1 MSLSRKKTTSPLP
14 ALQRTS
20 DVKMIRL
27 LLLLCLPPCA
37 VAEQA
42 PWARQDIAVSGHDRV
57 YAADQTSNTVSVI
70 DPAENKL
77 LGVIRLGDPVP
88 GALSPL
94 YKGQLLVHG
103 LGYSPD
109 AKTLA
114 VVSVASNSVT
124 LIETATNKT
133 KGLVYVG
140 RSPHEAF
147 FTPDGRELWVT
158 VRGENYVSVIDPAKM
173 KESRRIEVANGP
185 GMTMFGPDGKYGFVC
200 SSFTP
205 EIAVVEV
212 ASHKIIKRLPQV
224 SPFSPNIAVTPEN
237 DEVWI
242 TLKDVGKVQIYSAK
256 PPFEQKTVLDTGPI
270 TNHVNFA
277 NNRNG
282 KFAYVTIGGGTDA
295 KVFRRDKTSELVVTI
310 PVGELPHGIWPSGD
324 GSRVYVALENGEH
337 CVAIDT
343 VTNKVIASI
352 PIGQTTQ
359 ALVYVPN
366 AVPSGSG
373 SENLMPL
380 GVAANTARL
389 HLEAASTEL
398 PEAQASVAVNS
409 VGLLDLVQ
417 IAAKGLAPKAS
428 YQVYLVDSNKS
439 PFGKLQPLAVLKTN
453 PDGAGIVQAIGPLKA
468 LAGDNTSSSAPKRFL
483 IVTDLKDS
491 SQVILMQGNAPL
503 ADRQ

>member
-1 MSLSRKKTTSPLP
+1 M
-14 ALQRTS
+14 
-20 DVKMIRL
+20 KMIRL
-27 LLLLCLPPCA
+27 FLSLCLLPCA
-37 VAEQA
+37 MAEQA
-42 PWARQDIAVSGHDRV
+42 PWSRPDIPISGHDRV

-70 DPAENKL
+70 DPSENKL

-109 AKTLA
+109 GKTLA
-114 VVSVASNSVT
+114 VVSVGSNSVT
-124 LIETATNKT
+124 LIDTATNKI
-133 KGLVYVG
+133 KGTIYVG

-147 FTPDGRELWVT
+147 FIPNGRELWVT
-158 VRGENYVSVIDPAKM
+158 VRGENYLSVIDPARM
-173 KESRRIEVANGP
+173 KETRRIELANGP
-185 GMTMFGPDGKYGFVC
+185 GMTMFGPDGKYAFVC

-205 EIAVVEV
+205 ELAVVEV
-212 ASHKIIKRLPQV
+212 ASHKIVKRLLQV

-242 TLKDVGKVQIYSAK
+242 TLKDVGKVQIYGAK
-256 PPFEQKTVLDTGPI
+256 PPFDQKAVLDTGPI

-282 KFAYVTIGGGTDA
+282 KFAYVTIGGA
-295 KVFRRDKTSELVVTI
+295 NEVKAFRRGATPELVATI

-343 VTNKVIASI
+343 LTNKVIANI

-366 AVPSGSG
+366 AVPSGPG
-373 SENLMPL
+373 TENLMPL
-380 GVAANTARL
+380 GAAANTARL
-389 HLEAASTEL
+389 QLGSGGPAL

-409 VGLLDLVQ
+409 LGLLDLVQ
-417 IAAKGLAPKAS
+417 IAARGLSPQTQ
-428 YQVYLVDSNKS
+428 YQVYLAESNQS
-439 PFGKLQPLAVLKTN
+439 PFGKLEPLAVLKTN
-453 PDGAGIVQAIGPLKA
+453 PDGGGIVQAIGPLKV
-468 LAGDNTSSSAPKRFL
+468 LAGNDPNSSASQRFL
-483 IVTDLKDS
+483 IVTDMKDS
-491 SQVILMQGNAPL
+491 SQVVL
-503 ADRQ
+503 RQARPSSSPEQESR

>member
-1 MSLSRKKTTSPLP
+1 MKIIRWVLSFC
-14 ALQRTS
+14 
-20 DVKMIRL
+20 L
-27 LLLLCLPPCA
+27 LPCA
-37 VAEQA
+37 MALQA
-42 PWARQDIAVSGHDRV
+42 PWARPDIPISSHDRV

-103 LGYSPD
+103 LGFSPD
-109 AKTLA
+109 SKTLA
-114 VVSVASNSVT
+114 VVSVGSNSVT
-124 LIETATNKT
+124 LIETVTNKV
-133 KGLVYVG
+133 KGVVYVG

-147 FTPDGRELWVT
+147 FTPNGRELWVT
-158 VRGENYVSVIDPAKM
+158 VRGENYVSVIDPALM
-173 KESRRIEVANGP
+173 KEMRRIELANGP
-185 GMTMFGPDGKYGFVC
+185 GMTMFGPDGKYAFVC

-205 EIAVVEV
+205 ELAVVEI
-212 ASHKIIKRLPQV
+212 ASHKVIKRLPQL

-242 TLKDVGKVQIYSAK
+242 TLKDVGKVQVFNAK
-256 PPFEQKTVLDTGPI
+256 PPFEQKAVLDTGPI
-270 TNHVNFA
+270 TNHVNFVS
-277 NNRNG
+277 NRNG
-282 KFAYVTIGGGTDA
+282 KFAYVTIGGTNEVKA
-295 KVFRRDKTSELVVTI
+295 FRRGATPELVATI

-343 VTNKVIASI
+343 VNNKVIATI

-373 SENLMPL
+373 TENLMPL
-380 GVAANTARL
+380 GAAANTARL
-389 HLEAASTEL
+389 HLEAGETAL

-409 VGLLDLVQ
+409 LGLLDLVQ
-417 IAAKGLAPKAS
+417 IAARGLAPRAQ
-428 YQVYLVDSNKS
+428 YQVYLAESNRS
-439 PFGKLQPLAVLKTN
+439 PFGKLEALAVLKTN
-453 PDGAGIVQAIGPLKA
+453 PDGAGIVQTIGPLKV
-468 LAGDNTSSSAPKRFL
+468 LAGNDPNSSAAQRFL
-483 IVTDLKDS
+483 IVTDMKDS
-491 SQVILMQGNAPL
+491 SQVVLRQAKPSSSPEQGSQQP
-503 ADRQ
+503 

>member
-1 MSLSRKKTTSPLP
+1 MKIIRWVLSFC
-14 ALQRTS
+14 
-20 DVKMIRL
+20 L
-27 LLLLCLPPCA
+27 LPCA
-37 VAEQA
+37 MAQQA
-42 PWARQDIAVSGHDRV
+42 PWARPDIPISSHDRV

-103 LGYSPD
+103 LGFSPD
-109 AKTLA
+109 SKTLA
-114 VVSVASNSVT
+114 VVSVGSNSVT
-124 LIETATNKT
+124 LIETVTNKV
-133 KGLVYVG
+133 KGVVYVG

-147 FTPDGRELWVT
+147 FTPNGRELWVT
-158 VRGENYVSVIDPAKM
+158 VRGENYVSVIDPALM
-173 KESRRIEVANGP
+173 KEMRRIELANGP
-185 GMTMFGPDGKYGFVC
+185 GMTMFGPDGKYAFVC

-205 EIAVVEV
+205 ELAVVEI
-212 ASHKIIKRLPQV
+212 ASHKVIKRLPQL

-242 TLKDVGKVQIYSAK
+242 TLKDVGKVQVFNAK
-256 PPFEQKTVLDTGPI
+256 PPFEQKAVLDTGPI

-277 NNRNG
+277 SNRNG
-282 KFAYVTIGGGTDA
+282 KFAYVTIGGTNEVKA
-295 KVFRRDKTSELVVTI
+295 FRRGATPELVATI

-343 VTNKVIASI
+343 VNNKVIATI

-373 SENLMPL
+373 TENLMPL
-380 GVAANTARL
+380 GAAANTARL
-389 HLEAASTEL
+389 HLEAGETAL

-409 VGLLDLVQ
+409 LGLLDLVQ
-417 IAAKGLAPKAS
+417 IAARGLAPRAQ
-428 YQVYLVDSNKS
+428 YQVYLAESNRS
-439 PFGKLQPLAVLKTN
+439 PFGKLEALAVLKTN
-453 PDGAGIVQAIGPLKA
+453 PDGAGIVQTIGPLKV
-468 LAGDNTSSSAPKRFL
+468 LAGNDPNSSAAQRFL
-483 IVTDLKDS
+483 IVTDMKDS
-491 SQVILMQGNAPL
+491 SQVVLRQAKPSSSPEQGSQQP
-503 ADRQ
+503 

>member
-1 MSLSRKKTTSPLP
+1 MKQIPICALAFVCFLSS
-14 ALQRTS
+14 AS
-20 DVKMIRL
+20 
-27 LLLLCLPPCA
+27 
-37 VAEQA
+37 AEQA
-42 PWARQDIAVSGHDRV
+42 PWARPNIPISDHDRV
-57 YAADQTSNTVSVI
+57 YAANQTSNTVSVI
-70 DPAENKL
+70 DPSSNKL

-88 GALSPL
+88 GALSAL

-109 AKTLA
+109 SKTLA
-114 VVSVASNSVT
+114 VVSIASNSVT
-124 LIETATNKT
+124 LIDTATNKV
-133 KGLVYVG
+133 KGVVYVG
-140 RSPHEAF
+140 RSPHEPF
-147 FTPDGRELWVT
+147 FTPNGRELWVT
-158 VRGENYVSVIDPAKM
+158 VRGENYISVIDPQQM
-173 KESRRIEVANGP
+173 KETRRIELANGP
-185 GMTMFGPDGKYGFVC
+185 GMTMFGPDGKYAFVC

-205 EIAVVEV
+205 ELAVIDV
-212 ASHKIIKRLPQV
+212 ASHKIVKRVPRV

-242 TLKDVGKVQIYSAK
+242 TLKDAGKVQIYSAK
-256 PPFEQKTVLDTGPI
+256 PPFDQKAVLDIGPI

-282 KFAYVTIGGGTDA
+282 KFAYVTVGGTNEV
-295 KVFRRDKTSELVVTI
+295 KVFRRGATPELVATI

-343 VTNKVIASI
+343 MTNKVIANT

-366 AVPSGSG
+366 AVPNGPG
-373 SENLMPL
+373 TENLMPL

-389 HLEAASTEL
+389 HLEAGGTAL

-409 VGLLDLVQ
+409 LGLLDLIQ
-417 IAAKGLAPKAS
+417 IAARGLAPKES
-428 YQVYLVDSNKS
+428 YQVYLAESNQP
-439 PFGKLQPLAVLKTN
+439 PFGKLEPLAVLKTN

-468 LAGDNTSSSAPKRFL
+468 LVNSDPNSPS
-483 IVTDLKDS
+483 
-491 SQVILMQGNAPL
+491 
-503 ADRQ
+503 

>member
-1 MSLSRKKTTSPLP
+1 MK
-14 ALQRTS
+14 A
-20 DVKMIRL
+20 IRWFS
-27 LLLLCLPPCA
+27 LLCLITPA
-37 VAEQA
+37 MAQQA
-42 PWARQDIAVSGHDRV
+42 PWARPDVPISKHDRV
-57 YAADQTSNTVSVI
+57 YTADQTSNTVSVI

-77 LGVIRLGDPVP
+77 VGVIRLGEPVP

-109 AKTLA
+109 SKTLA
-114 VVSVASNSVT
+114 VVSVGSNSVT
-124 LIETATNKT
+124 LIDTATNKV
-133 KGLVYVG
+133 KGTVYVG

-147 FTPDGRELWVT
+147 FTPNGRELWVT
-158 VRGENYVSVIDPAKM
+158 VRGENYVSVIDPTQL
-173 KESRRIEVANGP
+173 KETKRVELANGP
-185 GMTMFGPDGKYGFVC
+185 GMAMFGPDGKYAFVC

-205 EIAVVEV
+205 ELAVVDV
-212 ASHKIIKRLPQV
+212 ASHKILKRLPQV

-256 PPFEQKTVLDTGPI
+256 PPFEQKAVLDTGPI

-282 KFAYVTIGGGTDA
+282 KFAYVTIGGA
-295 KVFRRDKTSELVVTI
+295 NEVKAFRRGATPELVATI

-343 VTNKVIASI
+343 VNNKVIANI

-366 AVPSGSG
+366 AVPNGPST
-373 SENLMPL
+373 ENLMPL

-389 HLEAASTEL
+389 HLEAGGTAL
-398 PEAQASVAVNS
+398 PDAQASVAVNS
-409 VGLLDLVQ
+409 LGLLDLIQ
-417 IAAKGLAPKAS
+417 IAARGLSPRTQ
-428 YQVYLVDSNKS
+428 YQVYLAESNRS
-439 PFGKLQPLAVLKTN
+439 PFGKLEPLAVLKTN
-453 PDGAGIVQAIGPLKA
+453 PDGAGIVQAIGPLKFV
-468 LAGDNTSSSAPKRFL
+468 GGKDPNSSAPQRSL
-483 IVTDLKDS
+483 VVTDTEDS
-491 SQVILMQGNAPL
+491 SQVVL
-503 ADRQ
+503 RQSNQAENVDH

>member
-1 MSLSRKKTTSPLP
+1 MKMVRWLLS
-14 ALQRTS
+14 
-20 DVKMIRL
+20 
-27 LLLLCLPPCA
+27 LCLLPCA
-37 VAEQA
+37 MAEQA
-42 PWARQDIAVSGHDRV
+42 PWARSDVAVSGHDRV

-70 DPAENKL
+70 DPSENKL

-109 AKTLA
+109 GKTLA
-114 VVSVASNSVT
+114 VVSVGSNSVT
-124 LIETATNKT
+124 LIDTATNKV
-133 KGLVYVG
+133 KGVVYVG
-140 RSPHEAF
+140 RSPHEPF
-147 FTPDGRELWVT
+147 FTPNGRELWVT
-158 VRGENYVSVIDPAKM
+158 VRGENYVSVIDPARM
-173 KESRRIEVANGP
+173 KETRRIEVANGP
-185 GMTMFGPDGKYGFVC
+185 GMTMFGPDGKYAFVC

-205 EIAVVEV
+205 ELAVIDV
-212 ASHKIIKRLPQV
+212 ASHKIVKRLPQV

-242 TLKDVGKVQIYSAK
+242 TLKDVGKIQIWSAK
-256 PPFEQKTVLDTGPI
+256 PPFDQKAVLDTGPI

-282 KFAYVTIGGGTDA
+282 KFAYLTIGGA
-295 KVFRRDKTSELVVTI
+295 NEVKVFRRGATPELVATI

-343 VTNKVIASI
+343 VTNKVIANI

-366 AVPSGSG
+366 AVSNGSG
-373 SENLMPL
+373 TENLMPL

-389 HLEAASTEL
+389 HLEAAGSEL
-398 PEAQASVAVNS
+398 PDAQASVAVNS
-409 VGLLDLVQ
+409 LGLLDLVQ
-417 IAAKGLAPKAS
+417 IAAKGLASKES
-428 YQVYLVDSNKS
+428 YQVYLSESNQS
-439 PFGKLQPLAVLKTN
+439 PFGKLEPLAVLKTN

-468 LAGDNTSSSAPKRFL
+468 LAGSNPNSPVSQRFL
-483 IVTDLKDS
+483 ILTDLKDS
-491 SQVILMQGNAPL
+491 SRVIL
-503 ADRQ
+503 RQAKTSSSPEQASR

>member
-1 MSLSRKKTTSPLP
+1 MKITCSLLS
-14 ALQRTS
+14 
-20 DVKMIRL
+20 L
-27 LLLLCLPPCA
+27 LLLPAA
-37 VAEQA
+37 VAQQA
-42 PWARQDIAVSGHDRV
+42 PWAKPDLAISDRDRV
-57 YAADQTSNTVSVI
+57 YTADQTSNTVSVI

-94 YKGQLLVHG
+94 YRGQLLVHG

-109 AKTLA
+109 AKTVA
-114 VVSVASNSVT
+114 VVSVASNSLT
-124 LIETATNKT
+124 LIETVTNKI
-133 KGLVYVG
+133 KGVVYVG

-158 VRGENYVSVIDPAKM
+158 VRGENYVSVIDPARM
-173 KESRRIEVANGP
+173 KEIRRIEVANGP

-205 EIAVVEV
+205 ELAVVEL
-212 ASHKIIKRLPQV
+212 ASHKIIKRLPQL

-242 TLKDVGKVQIYSAK
+242 TLKDVGKIQIYSAK

-282 KFAYVTIGGGTDA
+282 RFAYVTIGGA
-295 KVFRRDKTSELVVTI
+295 NEVKVFHTGKTPELVATI

-373 SENLMPL
+373 AENLLPL

-389 HLEAASTEL
+389 HLEAAGTDL
-398 PEAQASVAVNS
+398 PQAQASVAVNS
-409 VGLLDLVQ
+409 LGLLDLLQ
-417 IAAKGLAPKAS
+417 IAAKGLASKAS
-428 YQVYLVDSNKS
+428 YQVYLADSNKS
-439 PFGKLQPLAVLKTN
+439 PFGKLEPLAVLKTN
-453 PDGAGIVQAIGPLKA
+453 PDGAGIVQAIGPLKV
-468 LAGDNTSSSAPKRFL
+468 LAGNDPNSPTPQRFVV
-483 IVTDLKDS
+483 VTDIKDS
-491 SQVILMQGNAPL
+491 SQVVL
-503 ADRQ
+503 RQASMSTPP